1 MELNYTTGYN
11 KHMKNV
17 LLLTILVVLS
27 SCISNDYNPPYKN
40 PLSSVA
46 DYMVYYGA
54 KHIDELKQYDLLI
67 LQSELYSDLEIS
79 ELKSAGSIPIAY
91 LSLGEIEKSRW
102 WADRIKDS
110 WLLGKNDI
118 WDSFYI
124 DPGNPGWESLV
135 LELIIPSITQKGF
148 SGLFLD
154 TVDMIDL
161 YPESRTE
168 MVELISRIRKAYPE
182 LILVQN
188 RGFNIFS
195 QTAEMLD
202 GILFESMTSSYN
214 FQTESSYPLDQFNLI
229 RSIRRTA
236 EKNGLALFALDYLD
250 PMTGSAPLVLLQ
262 RFYKISRQ
270 YNYIPLATDISL
282 QKVKTKQ
289 ED

>member
-1 MELNYTTGYN
+1 MKNYRTGYTE
-11 KHMKNV
+11 HMKKA
-17 LLLTILVVLS
+17 LLLTSLVLLS
-27 SCISNDYNPPYKN
+27 SCISNDYNPPYNN

-54 KHIDELKQYDLLI
+54 NHINELKQYDLLI
-67 LQSELYSDLEIS
+67 LQPELFSGLEIS

-118 WDSFYI
+118 WESFYI

-135 LELIIPSITQKGF
+135 LEIIIPSITEKGF

-154 TVDMIDL
+154 TVDMVDL
-161 YPESRTE
+161 YPDSRTE
-168 MVELISRIRKAYPE
+168 MVELISGIRKAYPE
-182 LILVQN
+182 LILIQN
-188 RGFNIFS
+188 RGFNIFPK
-195 QTAEMLD
+195 TAGMLD

-214 FQTESSYPLDQFNLI
+214 FQTESSYPLDQLNLI

-236 EKNGLALFALDYLD
+236 EKKGLALFALDYLD
-250 PMTGSAPLVLLQ
+250 PMKGPVPLKLQQ
-262 RFYKISRQ
+262 RFYKISGQ

-282 QKVKTKQ
+282 QMIKTKQ